1 MEKPVEIRHTLEKS
15 PYGKSRKQNVTA
27 RPKPC
32 VSFGAYFSG
41 RFSSDLANRTRDDL
55 VSARA
60 GVHKMVEVNRFLHE
74 IENVPKENKIAA
86 RERASRSF
94 LIHRFQDCNRPSHF

>member
-1 MEKPVEIRHTLEKS
+1 MERPVEIRHTLEKS

-27 RPKPC
+27 RRKPC
-32 VSFGAYFSG
+32 VSFGTYS
-41 RFSSDLANRTRDDL
+41 SSDLANRTRDDL

-60 GVHKMVEVNRFLHE
+60 GVHKMVEVNRFLHG

-94 LIHRFQDCNRPSHF
+94 LIHRFQDCDHRVRR